1 MHDMI
6 MLFTVDE
13 QAKSVSQAEGM
24 IGKHSE
30 LKVSNN
36 LYVFWVDVCWQT
48 DCTIRVS
55 GIKLPYLTYHIFS
68 LSPSYQTKW

>member
-36 LYVFWVDVCWQT
+36 LYKFPVDIC
-48 DCTIRVS
+48 INI
-55 GIKLPYLTYHIFS
+55 GLT
-68 LSPSYQTKW
+68 LLTN

>member
-36 LYVFWVDVCWQT
+36 LYKFPVDICINIGMT
-48 DCTIRVS
+48 
-55 GIKLPYLTYHIFS
+55 LLTNWLY
-68 LSPSYQTKW
+68 Y